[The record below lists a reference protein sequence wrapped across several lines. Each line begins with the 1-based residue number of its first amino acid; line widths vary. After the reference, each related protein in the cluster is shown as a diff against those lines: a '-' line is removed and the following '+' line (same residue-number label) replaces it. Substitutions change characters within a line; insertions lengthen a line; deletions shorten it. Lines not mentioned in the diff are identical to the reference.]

1 MSALDNPFK
10 LTDRKNLRRA
20 FMMVGD
26 PGTATIRNFGCLRV
40 ALLDDHQANIEIMPE
55 LKGPEQRLN
64 K

>member
-1 MSALDNPFK
+1 
-10 LTDRKNLRRA
+10 
-20 FMMVGD
+20 MVGD

-55 LKGPEQRLN
+55 LKGPEHRLN